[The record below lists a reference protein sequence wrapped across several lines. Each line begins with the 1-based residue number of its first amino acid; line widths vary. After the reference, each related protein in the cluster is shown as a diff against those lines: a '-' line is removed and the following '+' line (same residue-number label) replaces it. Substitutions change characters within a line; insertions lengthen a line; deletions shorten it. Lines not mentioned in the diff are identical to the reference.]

1 MLFTNSSF
9 EPKNI
14 LVTVLS
20 PSLNSSRDLD
30 KSCSWITEYPT
41 RFDWPYHNGLGKSNQ
56 GSGSLCDLP
65 PLKYLSSDVVPSI
78 VSIAPNPYSLNFSI
92 TFSGKVLNSNSLGI
106 MPRFIKT
113 CLARTEVNW
122 KSSKPFSFKFLIN
135 RINSILI
142 LSNSS

>member
-9 EPKNI
+9 ESKNI
-14 LVTVLS
+14 LVVVLS

-30 KSCSWITEYPT
+30 KSCSWIEEYPII
-41 RFDWPYHNGLGKSNQ
+41 FFLPYHNGLGKFNLNQ

-65 PLKYLSSDVVPSI
+65 PLKYLSPEVFPSI

-92 TFSGKVLNSNSLGI
+92 TLSGKVLNSNSLGI

-113 CLARTEVNW
+113 CLARTD
-122 KSSKPFSFKFLIN
+122 
-135 RINSILI
+135 
-142 LSNSS
+142 